1 MKFNTLLDK
10 LKKKDIN
17 NVLFLTI
24 EEHYYL
30 KKILKILNEVCTKE
44 ELKIFYGED
53 SEVED
58 IINNVESY
66 GLFSESRFAVL
77 INPEKLK
84 NYKKLANIL
93 NNAEKL
99 TNKFLLISYNRGA
112 SRYKP
117 FNKIKSKN
125 KEYFKKI
132 YERQTYKILKDF
144 FQKNNKNISQRA
156 LNYFVEKN
164 EENIDVLLNEADK
177 LLTYI
182 GKKKKVEINDIEELT
197 GNYERINIFD
207 ILDSMRKKDEKN
219 FYKNLEY
226 ITREMIN
233 NEVLGLLKMIYGELK
248 KVLTVKE
255 NIYLSNNE
263 LGKKLG
269 LHPFLVK
276 KNKYKFCAKNISEVD
291 IAGVLSKFPYAE
303 YKIKLNTDPVIVM
316 NYLFSDYF

>member
-1 MKFNTLLDK
+1 MKFNTFLNK
-10 LKKKDIN
+10 LKKKDIKN
-17 NVLFLTI
+17 IFFITI

-30 KKILKILNEVCTKE
+30 KKILKTLNEACTKE
-44 ELKIFYGED
+44 ELKVFYGED
-53 SEVED
+53 SEVDD

-84 NYKKLANIL
+84 NYKKLENIL
-93 NNAEKL
+93 NNADKL
-99 TNKFLLISYNRGA
+99 TNKFLLISYNRG
-112 SRYKP
+112 SSKYKP
-117 FNKIKSKN
+117 FNKLKSKN
-125 KEYFKKI
+125 KEYYKKI
-132 YERQTYKILKDF
+132 YERQTYKILKDY
-144 FQKNNKNISQRA
+144 FQKNNKNISNRA

-164 EENIDVLLNEADK
+164 EENIDVLLNEAKK
-177 LLTYI
+177 LLTYV
-182 GKKKKVEINDIEELT
+182 GEKKKIKISDIEELT

-207 ILDSMRKKDEKN
+207 ILNSLRQKDEKN

-226 ITREMIN
+226 ITGEMIN

-255 NIYLSNNE
+255 NINLSNND

-276 KNKYKFCAKNISEVD
+276 KNKYKYCAKKISETD
-291 IAGVLSKFPYAE
+291 IAGVFVKFPYAE
-303 YKIKLNTDPVIVM
+303 HKIKLNTDPVIVM
-316 NYLFSDYF
+316 NFLFSDYF